1 MCSIDLAGSI
11 VRFYDP
17 PIGYISSNV
26 SGDYSGSSS
35 HRSYSSPSSSSS
47 NRVSKSSSSRS
58 SYSSSSR
65 LTVYIDGACSNNQSS
80 NARASVGVY
89 FSAGKS
95 DDVHSR
101 NDSKSY
107 DIKTGLQYTV
117 NSLNNW
123 GDKWQSN
130 GSVTS
135 NNEPVKTQRHHH

>member
-1 MCSIDLAGSI
+1 MVWSVLCSVDSRKLLLETIAMCSIDLAGSI

-95 DDVHSR
+95 DDVSR
-101 NDSKSY
+101 P
-107 DIKTGLQYTV
+107 V
-117 NSLNNW
+117 A
-123 GDKWQSN
+123 
-130 GSVTS
+130 GSQQI
-135 NNEPVKTQRHHH
+135 N